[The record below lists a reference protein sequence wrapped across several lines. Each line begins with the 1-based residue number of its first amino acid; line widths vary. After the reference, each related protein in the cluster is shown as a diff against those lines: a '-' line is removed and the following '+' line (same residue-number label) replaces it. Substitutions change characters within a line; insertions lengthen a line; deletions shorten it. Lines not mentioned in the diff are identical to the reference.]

1 MPMLLRLLLITLWLG
16 HGVVH
21 AQAEPQLDVGFAVER
36 VDGELMEDEGLAAYL
51 APYRAGVEAFAA
63 EVIGH
68 AAEPLSRRRPEC
80 GLSNMVAD
88 SLRVVGAKEFE
99 AEVDLSVTNFG
110 GLRRDLPEGPLTM
123 GLITEL
129 SPFENYLTYL
139 VVESEFVEELARQ
152 AAGGVALSGIQV
164 KLDSDGKVLEA
175 FVNGALI
182 QPDKLYRVV
191 SIDYLVSTYDSLFRE
206 EWIVEKR
213 VSNKLVQRDA
223 IVLHLSEL
231 DNAGIK
237 VFDAGEGRVEVV
249 R

>member
-1 MPMLLRLLLITLWLG
+1 MPMLLRLLFITLWLG
-16 HGVVH
+16 HGVVY
-21 AQAEPQLDVGFAVER
+21 AQAEPLLGVSFAVER
-36 VDGELMEDEGLAAYL
+36 VDGELIEDEGLASYL

-63 EVIGH
+63 EVIGY
-68 AAEPLSRRRPEC
+68 AGEPLSRTRPEC

-99 AEVDLSVTNFG
+99 AEVDLAVTNFG
-110 GLRRDLPEGPLTM
+110 GLRRNLPEGPLTM

-129 SPFENYLTYL
+129 SPFENYLVYL
-139 VVESEFVEELARQ
+139 VVESAFVEELARQ
-152 AAGGVALSGIQV
+152 AAGGVALSGIKV

-175 FVNGALI
+175 FVNGERVQA
-182 QPDKLYRVV
+182 DKRYRVV

-206 EWIVEKR
+206 EWIVEKI